1 MKFDDVFLRRLKDDI
16 NDYKLLENWY
26 QEEKVYSQ
34 FEQRKLNFQEI
45 KEKYYPRTLDNT
57 TVPVYLIEYNSI
69 PIGII
74 QYKLVNEENK
84 KLYGLKNNN
93 IYEID
98 IFIGEEKYHN
108 KGIGYKSIMIMTKYL
123 FKEKNA
129 NLLVMCPLI
138 DNFSAIKCYQK
149 CGFINKGKFT
159 TEDTIGDLQ
168 EYILMLRENK

>member
-1 MKFDDVFLRRLKDDI
+1 
-16 NDYKLLENWY
+16 
-26 QEEKVYSQ
+26 
-34 FEQRKLNFQEI
+34 LNFQEI

-168 EYILMLRENK
+168 EYILMLKENK